1 MFEKRIPVEQDQR
14 LTLLEMLGSAKLSAW
29 DEKDVRI
36 RMHDGQEADLDLD
49 EAEAGPVVSV
59 RVACEVKVPAG
70 LTVSVRQAMSDLK
83 VSGLADLNAEQVRGN
98 LKLVGVDQAE
108 IAEVYGNLKASSTD
122 SLRVVGT
129 VYGNAALAA
138 IGIGDLQNVRGNLQA
153 QRSDR
158 LRASRIG
165 GNLRANEIGG
175 TLDVDQVGGNV
186 LLSAIGGPVTLDQ
199 VAGNLAA
206 KDLGRGAKV
215 ARVGGNLALTGTVGS
230 GSTYQFRVDGNAAVR
245 LPEGVGAHVMLTAKG
260 KLQSAVALADEER
273 EEHMLRGSLGGGGAE
288 IAVVAGGNA
297 LLAGSGPSVGAEFGE
312 EISRQVEASVNAIDF
327 EAVGRQVEE
336 SLRAIDLESIGQQ
349 VSAEMEQALS
359 RLRVKLESVDWD
371 RMGHRAERAVE
382 RAMDRMQRGSERFS
396 AQSAR
401 QQEHLEQMAAR
412 EARRMERMERKLQR
426 AAQRQQHND
435 RMEGT
440 HRSAG
445 ETAETM
451 APSPNLDEER
461 LSILRMVEQGQITP
475 EDAEMLLDALQ

>member
-1 MFEKRIPVEQDQR
+1 MDMFEKRIPMEQEQR
-14 LTLLEMLGSAKLSAW
+14 LTLVEVEDSARLDVW
-29 DEKDVRI
+29 DEKDVQI
-36 RMHDGQEADLDLD
+36 RMRDGQETDLNI
-49 EAEAGPVVSV
+49 EQAEAGPTVSV
-59 RVACEVKVPAG
+59 RRACEVNVPAG
-70 LTVSVRQAMSDLK
+70 MGVSVRQAMSDLEA
-83 VSGLADLNAEQVRGN
+83 SGLADFNAEQVRGN
-98 LKLVGVDQAE
+98 LKLTGVDQAE
-108 IAEVYGNLKASSTD
+108 VAEVYGNLKASSTD

-129 VYGNAALAA
+129 VYGNAALEA
-138 IGIGDLQNVRGNLQA
+138 IGSGDLQNVRGNLQA
-153 QRSDR
+153 RRLDR

-175 TLDVDQVGGNV
+175 TLDVDQVGGNA
-186 LLSAIGGPVTLDQ
+186 LLAAIGGHVALDQ

-215 ARVGGNLALTGTVGS
+215 ARVGGNLALNGAVGG

-245 LPEGVGAHVMLTAKG
+245 LPEGVGAHITLTAKG

-273 EEHMLRGSLGGGGAE
+273 EEHMLRGSLGDGGAE
-288 IAVVAGGNA
+288 VAVEAGGNV
-297 LLAGSGPSVGAEFGE
+297 LLASSGPSVGAEFGE

-371 RMGHRAERAVE
+371 RMGHRAEMAVE
-382 RAMDRMQRGSERFS
+382 RAMDRMQRESERFS
-396 AQSAR
+396 AQTAR
-401 QQEHLEQMAAR
+401 QQERLEQMAAR
-412 EARRMERMERKLQR
+412 EARRLERMERKLSR
-426 AAQRQQHND
+426 AAQSEQHRD
-435 RMEGT
+435 RVDT
-440 HRSAG
+440 RSAG
-445 ETAETM
+445 ETAEAM
-451 APSPNLDEER
+451 APEPDLDEER